1 MIKGSKGRIDAE
13 KFQLTGG
20 LRRFI
25 AILGR
30 GDEKQRWE
38 GSESKHKA
46 PLKVGERI
54 VSGVNGPDLDFD
66 SSFCI
71 LIKSHDM

>member
-1 MIKGSKGRIDAE
+1 M
-13 KFQLTGG
+13 GG
-20 LRRFI
+20 
-25 AILGR
+25 G
-30 GDEKQRWE
+30 EKQRWE

-46 PLKVGERI
+46 PLRGGERI